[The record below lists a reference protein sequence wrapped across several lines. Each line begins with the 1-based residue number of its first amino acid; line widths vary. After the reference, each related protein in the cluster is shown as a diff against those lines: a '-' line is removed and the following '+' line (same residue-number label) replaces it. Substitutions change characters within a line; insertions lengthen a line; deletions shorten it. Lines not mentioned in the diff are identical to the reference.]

1 MGATATTRTPQQRW
15 SWDQVTWGSHCGNC
29 IANCT
34 YRVFARDGR
43 IVYQEQSGGIP
54 GFEGIPDMNPL
65 GCQKGG
71 AWHTQAA
78 GDERLLHPL
87 RRVGERGSG
96 RWERI
101 SWDEALDLLADA
113 VIDAL
118 ESEGPESVLVDPGPE
133 SGLVG
138 AMGRA
143 RFTNAVGGLSMDS
156 NSTVSDVHL
165 GHWATFGSLLGGSSA
180 DDTFR
185 AETILVWNG
194 NPAYTRIP
202 YFHYLTEA
210 RYRGAT
216 VVLIAPD
223 FSPSAP
229 HVDMHLPLRPGT
241 DAALALA
248 MCRVVIDEGL
258 VDAGFVC
265 SQTDLPFLIRTDT
278 RRFLREADIV
288 IDGRADRFYLCRSG
302 EVVMADPGRLDDPRS
317 PGDVELE
324 GRWPVTLADG
334 TEVEV
339 ATAFSLLRE
348 RLADYSPEAAGAI
361 CEVHPDTIRN
371 LARRVATS
379 RTKLQNGLGSCKHHH
394 GDLMER
400 SMDLLLALTGNWG
413 SAGRGL
419 DTYIIALMEGEILGI
434 LKGSAGIDAAESTIA
449 ALEMLLDAMN
459 ASDPAMTDGRA
470 VWEMMHSGAAT
481 MAATPPAFFF
491 WYHCGYDKIWQRDGW
506 ADAPR
511 PFGELV
517 KEAQS
522 RGWWS
527 GLVRPR
533 PQITPKVLLQA
544 GTNVLRR
551 TRGGQRELLANLW
564 PKLDMI
570 AVLDWKMSTVGLY
583 ADLVLPVACEHERV
597 DFHAA
602 NSHAWERMFA
612 DKAVEPRG
620 ESRSDWQIF
629 LGLGEAIARRAAAR
643 GLDRFDDGH
652 GGTKS
657 YAEVPGAISMNGAL
671 VTEEDALD
679 ELLRDCVLSGNLPAG
694 TCVASL
700 REKGWVRPEQLP
712 RIVEGVTGSELKPDE
727 PFIAMSRHVND
738 GVPYST
744 LTGRAQFYIDHPW
757 FIEAG
762 EQLPCHKEPPRA
774 GGDYPLQITGGHPRW
789 SIHASNSSSQ
799 MMLETTRGGPTV
811 HVNDRDAAARGISD
825 GQLIRVFNDV
835 GSLRAPAR
843 VTPAV
848 RPGQV
853 ILYAA
858 WEQYLFPEWKD
869 VTWVEPGMV
878 KWLNFAAGYGHLVY
892 TDLQWQPQQSDRLYR
907 VEVEPA
913 E

>member
-1 MGATATTRTPQQRW
+1 MGATAHASDARHRW

-34 YRVFARDGR
+34 YRVYAREGE

-71 AWHTQAA
+71 AWHTQAR
-78 GDERLLHPL
+78 GDERLLSPL

-96 RWERI
+96 QWERI
-101 SWDEALDLLADA
+101 SWDEALDMLADSI
-113 VIDAL
+113 IDAL
-118 ESEGPESVLVDPGPE
+118 GTEGPESVLVDPGPE

-138 AMGRA
+138 GMGRA
-143 RFTNAVGGLSMDS
+143 RFTNAIGGISMDS

-165 GHWATFGSLLGGSSA
+165 GHWITFGSLLGGSSA

-185 AETILVWNG
+185 ADTILVWNG

-202 YFHYLTEA
+202 YHHYLSEA
-210 RYRGAT
+210 RYRGAE
-216 VVLIAPD
+216 VVLISPD

-229 HVDMHLPLRPGT
+229 HVDMHVPIRPGT
-241 DAALALA
+241 DAALSLA
-248 MCRVVIDEGL
+248 MCHVVIEEGL
-258 VDAGFVC
+258 ADLDFVA
-265 SQTDLPFLIRTDT
+265 SQTDLALLVRTDT
-278 RRFLREADIV
+278 RRFLREADLV
-288 IDGRADRFYLCRSG
+288 TDGRADRFHVWRDGAARL
-302 EVVMADPGRLDDPRS
+302 ADPGRLDDPREPRRVS
-317 PGDVELE
+317 LE
-324 GRWPVTLADG
+324 GTFTVQLCDGGEAEVT
-334 TEVEV
+334 TV
-339 ATAFSLLRE
+339 FSLLRA
-348 RLADYSPEAAGAI
+348 RLADYTPEAASKI
-361 CEVHPDTIRN
+361 CEVHPDVIRS
-371 LARRVATS
+371 LARRIAGG

-413 SAGRGL
+413 SPGRGL

-434 LKGSAGIDAAESTIA
+434 LKGSAGIDAAESTIT
-449 ALEMLLDAMN
+449 ALEMFLDAMN
-459 ASDPAMTDGRA
+459 ASDPAMTDGKA
-470 VWEMMHSGAAT
+470 VTEMMHSGAAT
-481 MAATPPAFFF
+481 MSATPPAFFF
-491 WYHCGYDKIWQRDGW
+491 WYHCGFDQMWEREGW
-506 ADAPR
+506 NDAPR
-511 PFGELV
+511 PFAEIV
-517 KEAQS
+517 REAQS

-533 PQITPKVLLQA
+533 PQVTPKVLLQA

-570 AVLDWKMSTVGLY
+570 AVLDWKMSTVGLH

-620 ESRSDWQIF
+620 ESRSDWRIF
-629 LGLGEAIARRAAAR
+629 NQLGEAMARRAAAR
-643 GLDRFDDGH
+643 GVEDFDDGH
-652 GGTKS
+652 GGTKQYS
-657 YAEVPGAISMNGAL
+657 KIPTEMTMSGAL
-671 VTEEDALD
+671 DTEEDALD
-679 ELLRDCVLSGNLPAG
+679 ELLRDCVLSGNLPPG
-694 TCVASL
+694 TSVSSL
-700 REKGWVRPEQLP
+700 RDKGWVRPAQLP
-712 RIVEGVTGSELKPDE
+712 RIVEAVTGGELAPDE
-727 PFIAMSRHVND
+727 PFVAFTKHTED
-738 GVPYST
+738 GVPYAT
-744 LTGRAQFYIDHPW
+744 LTGRAQFYIDHEW
-757 FIEAG
+757 FLEAD
-762 EQLPCHKEPPRA
+762 EQLPCHKGPPPA
-774 GGDYPLQITGGHPRW
+774 GGDYPLQLTGGHPRW
-789 SIHASNSSSQ
+789 SIHATNSSSQ

-811 HVNDRDAAARGISD
+811 HINDADAEARGIVD
-825 GQLIRVFNDV
+825 GQMVRAFNDV
-835 GSLRAPAR
+835 GAMTAPAR

-892 TDLQWQPQQSDRLYR
+892 SDLQWQPQQSDRLYR
-907 VEVEPA
+907 VEVEA
-913 E
+913 AG

>member
-1 MGATATTRTPQQRW
+1 MGATGDTRNAQQRW

-34 YRVFARDGR
+34 YRVYARDGE

-54 GFEGIPDMNPL
+54 GFEGVPDMNPL

-78 GDERLLHPL
+78 GGERLLHPL

-96 RWERI
+96 QWEEI
-101 SWDEALDLLADA
+101 AWDEALDMLADA

-118 ESEGPESVLVDPGPE
+118 EDQGPESLLIDPGPE

-138 AMGRA
+138 GMGRA
-143 RFTNAVGGLSMDS
+143 RFCSAVGGLSMDS

-185 AETILVWNG
+185 ADTILVWNG

-210 RYRGAT
+210 RYHGAN

-229 HVDMHLPLRPGT
+229 HVDMHVALRPGS
-241 DAALALA
+241 DSALMLS
-248 MCRVVIDEGL
+248 MCGVVLDEGL
-258 VDAGFVC
+258 VDADFVR
-265 SQTDLPFLIRTDT
+265 SQTDLPFLVRTEDG
-278 RRFLREADIV
+278 RYLREADMLA
-288 IDGRADRFYLCRSG
+288 DGRADRFYVHRG
-302 EVVMADPGRLDDPRS
+302 GAVTMADPGKLDDPRGPS
-317 PGDVELE
+317 DVELD
-324 GRWPVTLADG
+324 GTWTVTLADG
-334 TEVEV
+334 TEAEV
-339 ATAFSLLRE
+339 TTAFSLLRR
-348 RLADYSPEAAGAI
+348 RLADYTPEAAGKI
-361 CEVHPDTIRN
+361 CEVHPDTIRR
-371 LARRVATS
+371 LARMVAGG
-379 RTKLQNGLGSCKHHH
+379 RTKVQNGLGSCKHHH

-434 LKGSAGIDAAESTIA
+434 LKGSAGIDAAESTIQ
-449 ALEMLLDAMN
+449 ALDMFLDAMN
-459 ASDPAMTDGRA
+459 ASDPGMTDGKA
-470 VWEMMHSGAAT
+470 VTEMMHSGAAT
-481 MAATPPAFFF
+481 MSATPPAFFF
-491 WYHCGYDKIWQRDGW
+491 WYHCGYDKIWERDGW

-511 PFGELV
+511 PFGEIV

-522 RGWWS
+522 KGWWS

-620 ESRSDWQIF
+620 ESRSDWRIF
-629 LGLGEAIARRAAAR
+629 QGLGQAVARRAAAR
-643 GLDRFDDGH
+643 GLSTFDDGH
-652 GGTKS
+652 GGTRS
-657 YAEVPGAISMNGAL
+657 YAEVPGVMSMNGAL
-671 VTEEDALD
+671 DSEEDALD
-679 ELLRDCVLSGNLPAG
+679 ELLRDCVLSGNLPPG
-694 TCVASL
+694 TSVASL
-700 REKGWVRPEQLP
+700 REKGWVRPDQLP
-712 RIVEGVTGSELKPDE
+712 RIVEGVTGGELRPDE
-727 PFIAMSRHVND
+727 PFVAMSRHVQQ
-738 GVPYST
+738 GVPYAT

-757 FIEAG
+757 FLEAG
-762 EQLPCHKEPPRA
+762 EQLPCHKEPPPA
-774 GGDYPLQITGGHPRW
+774 GGDHPLQITGGHPRW

-799 MMLETTRGGPTV
+799 MMLDTTRGGPTV
-811 HVNDRDAAARGISD
+811 HVNDLDAAARNIAD
-825 GQLIRVFNDV
+825 GQMIRVFNDV

-892 TDLQWQPQQSDRLYR
+892 SDLQWQPQQSDRLYR

-913 E
+913 S